1 MLKILSFIA
10 ISMAVTAVIA
20 IGLILSQ
27 WPRDMRAGARGG
39 EGASLDFTRQIARND
54 APLPLQSAPMRDG
67 WQMPYRRVEGPQGAP
82 LLVLV
87 HGSGWHGAQFDALA
101 RRLSD
106 VVTVIAPDLRG
117 HGAAPERRGDVDY
130 IGQMEDDLAD
140 LIKAQ
145 AGEGQRVIMAGHSS
159 GGGLVV
165 RFAGGAHGAAVDHAV
180 LLAPFLKYNAPTT
193 RENSGGWA
201 HVLTRRLIGLSM
213 LNAAKITALNG
224 MQVIQFN
231 MPAAVL
237 DGPLGH
243 TATTAYSY
251 RLNTGFAPRADYLA
265 DVARLPDFTL
275 IAGTADEA
283 FVAYQYEPLLSSVT
297 ARGTYHLIEGASHLD
312 VVYAPETE
320 TLMRGVLSG
329 D

>member
-106 VVTVIAPDLRG
+106 VATVIAPDLRG

-251 RLNTGFAPRADYLA
+251 RLNTGFAPRGDYLSDIA
-265 DVARLPDFTL
+265 DLPDFTV

-283 FVAYQYEPLLSSVT
+283 FHAEKFEEVMAPVNG
-297 ARGTYHLIEGASHLD
+297 RGTYHLLDGVSHLD